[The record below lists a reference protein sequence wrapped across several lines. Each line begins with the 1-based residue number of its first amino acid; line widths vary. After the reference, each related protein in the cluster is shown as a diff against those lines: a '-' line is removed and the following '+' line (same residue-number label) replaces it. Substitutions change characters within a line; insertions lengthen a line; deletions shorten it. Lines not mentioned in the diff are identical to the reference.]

1 MQQISTYSWDV
12 MYVLLLRGSPPGSGG
27 GWRSWWGAG
36 TPPARRTSRPGSRR
50 PGPRRRGGRSATRCG
65 PAATP
70 APTPAR
76 SSGWPAVQWDR
87 IKTNEIPH
95 NKCWMSAPDGRSD
108 TQTTQSSF
116 RCVFISSGTAPP
128 PPPSPLH
135 SAAPPRLSI
144 LVCVSSGVWLSH
156 FSRHITHQHSTTHR
170 LDGSVMF
177 KSVFSYTHSRENKPT
192 LLFSH
197 KRTHSGL
204 YLVSKLVLGKGP
216 LNSIILILLRLCKIF
231 SALFLFYSQV
241 ISWCRRFN
249 FLHFGFR

>member
-116 RCVFISSGTAPP
+116 RCIFISSGTAPLPLP
-128 PPPSPLH
+128 PPLCCSSSSLH
-135 SAAPPRLSI
+135 LG
-144 LVCVSSGVWLSH
+144 VCQLWCVAVSLLP
-156 FSRHITHQHSTTHR
+156 THYTSTQHNT
-170 LDGSVMF
+170 
-177 KSVFSYTHSRENKPT
+177 PT
-192 LLFSH
+192 GWECH
-197 KRTHSGL
+197 
-204 YLVSKLVLGKGP
+204 V
-216 LNSIILILLRLCKIF
+216 
-231 SALFLFYSQV
+231 
-241 ISWCRRFN
+241 
-249 FLHFGFR
+249 

>member
-1 MQQISTYSWDV
+1 
-12 MYVLLLRGSPPGSGG
+12 MYLLLLRGSPPGSGG
-27 GWRSWWGAG
+27 GWRSWWGAD

-76 SSGWPAVQWDR
+76 SSGWPAVQCSR

-128 PPPSPLH
+128 LLH
-135 SAAPPRLSI
+135 FAAPLVSPSWCVSA
-144 LVCVSSGVWLSH
+144 LVCRCLTSP
-156 FSRHITHQHSTTHR
+156 THYTSTQHNT
-170 LDGSVMF
+170 
-177 KSVFSYTHSRENKPT
+177 PT
-192 LLFSH
+192 GWECH
-197 KRTHSGL
+197 
-204 YLVSKLVLGKGP
+204 V
-216 LNSIILILLRLCKIF
+216 
-231 SALFLFYSQV
+231 
-241 ISWCRRFN
+241 
-249 FLHFGFR
+249 

>member
-1 MQQISTYSWDV
+1 
-12 MYVLLLRGSPPGSGG
+12 MYLLLLRGSPPGSGG

-76 SSGWPAVQWDR
+76 SSGWPAVQCSR

-116 RCVFISSGTAPP
+116 RCIFISSGTAPLP
-128 PPPSPLH
+128 PPPS
-135 SAAPPRLSI
+135 
-144 LVCVSSGVWLSH
+144 
-156 FSRHITHQHSTTHR
+156 
-170 LDGSVMF
+170 
-177 KSVFSYTHSRENKPT
+177 T
-192 LLFSH
+192 LL
-197 KRTHSGL
+197 L
-204 YLVSKLVLGKGP
+204 LLVSPSWLLSAPVCGCLTSPDTLHINTSQHTDWMGVSCLKVCLVTHIAGKIN
-216 LNSIILILLRLCKIF
+216 LHYYL
-231 SALFLFYSQV
+231 A
-241 ISWCRRFN
+241 IS
-249 FLHFGFR
+249 LHTAIYI